1 MTILKYVMNQIPQ
14 TEKDQIEYQM
24 SAYLREEQK
33 LHEGEMKLRHLMREL
48 DSDKYRQMIHKDKP
62 LIKKTKD

>member
-1 MTILKYVMNQIPQ
+1 
-14 TEKDQIEYQM
+14 
-24 SAYLREEQK
+24 
-33 LHEGEMKLRHLMREL
+33 MKLRHLMREL